1 MKAEDNDLLTLV
13 ENGAPMGRFLRQY
26 WAPAIRSGAVEAG
39 GAPVRLTL
47 FGDRFVIFR
56 AANGEVGVINEAC
69 PHRGVSMAL
78 AHNEGDGLRCIFHG
92 WKLDCSG
99 ALVDAPCEPQVRRT
113 AFCKAVRTSRY
124 SARDVAGII
133 WVYLGSGEPP
143 PFPDFEFNCLLPD
156 QVVSRRAVVR
166 YNWLQGLEAHI
177 DSSHV
182 GILHSGFLTNGNTAI
197 EPKFRANLA
206 QTVVDRA
213 PVFEVEDKPYGLQE
227 SALREMENGETYA
240 RIREIVLP
248 FATFIPGP
256 DGGQCNS
263 RFTVPIDDSTCAE
276 WYIIYDPLRPL
287 SHEIVD
293 SMFRNTS
300 DDPDN
305 FAANLGEARTLWGQ
319 NRNAMKNGH
328 FSGLTKN
335 LFFEDFIVQ
344 ESIGARFDRS
354 KEQLGVA
361 DTIIVRARRSLK
373 EAVLAYEENKTVRWR
388 TGFDYRPIHARSV
401 YFKAP
406 QTWRDF
412 SGERSL
418 QSNG

>member
-1 MKAEDNDLLTLV
+1 MKSEDNDLLTLV
-13 ENGAPMGRFLRQY
+13 ENGARMGRFLRHY

-39 GAPVRLTL
+39 GAPLRLTL
-47 FGDRFVIFR
+47 FGDKFVVFR
-56 AANGEVGVINEAC
+56 SANGEVGVVNEAC
-69 PHRGVSMAL
+69 PHRGVSLAL
-78 AHNEGDGLRCIFHG
+78 ASNEGDGLRCIFHG
-92 WKLDCSG
+92 WKLDRSG
-99 ALVDAPCEPQVRRT
+99 ALVDAPCEPEARRA

-124 SARDVAGII
+124 AARDVAGII

-143 PFPDFEFNCLLPD
+143 PFPDFEFNGLAPD

-213 PVFEVEDKPYGLQE
+213 PVFEMQEKPYGLQE
-227 SALREMENGETYA
+227 SALRELDNGETYA

-248 FATFIPGP
+248 FGTFIPGP
-256 DGGQCNS
+256 DGGQCNA
-263 RFTVPIDDSTCAE
+263 RFTVPIDDSTCTE
-276 WYIIYDPLRPL
+276 WYIVYDPLRPL
-287 SHEIVD
+287 AHEIVD

-300 DDPDN
+300 DDPDD
-305 FAANLGEARTLWGQ
+305 FAANLGESRLLWGQ
-319 NRNAMKNGH
+319 SREAMKKGH

-344 ESIGARFDRS
+344 ESAGVRVDRS

-361 DTIIVRARRSLK
+361 DAIIVRTRRMLK
-373 EAVLAYEENKTVRWR
+373 DAVVAYEATQSIKWR
-388 TGFDYRPIHARSV
+388 TGFDYQPIRARSV

-406 QTWRDF
+406 KTWRDF
-412 SGERSL
+412 AGDNAPQL
-418 QSNG
+418 NG